1 MIQHF
6 GLTVGAFTAGLSRIG
21 TTMVFQ
27 IQFAVPRRQAI
38 AVELQAIKEALGA
51 ALTQARQT
59 GMVAR
64 PFSPFQH
71 LDGRP
76 TAAITPAEGREYFL
90 MPIFL
95 LVLIPRPDQF
105 LRRQIGV
112 IRGAT
117 KGRIA
122 AGGQEIG

>member
-6 GLTVGAFTAGLSRIG
+6 GLTVGAFTAGLGRVG
-21 TTMVFQ
+21 ATMVFQ

-38 AVELQAIKEALGA
+38 AVDLKTIKEALGT
-51 ALTQARQT
+51 ALTHARQT

-71 LDGRP
+71 FDGRP
-76 TAAITPAEGREYFL
+76 TAAIAPAEGREYFF

-95 LVLIPRPDQF
+95 LVLIPRSHQL
-105 LRRQIGV
+105 LR
-112 IRGAT
+112 
-117 KGRIA
+117 
-122 AGGQEIG
+122 